1 MRFIYKLKRECMD
14 EIQIPLLVLIEE
26 LVQCDFKVN
35 LYISLINF
43 CPFQILSG
51 ALTFLHSL
59 GPVNFG

>member
-1 MRFIYKLKRECMD
+1 MD